1 MKTQIDVSLY
11 ERFLIVFFFDSNVRY
26 CPKADISLFPIT
38 NLKFPAHGIKFPVK
52 FLGKSMK
59 NYVVSGGYMRRIPIN
74 AIKNEKFPVNSLFFR
89 EFRSETGYRKTASTT
104 THLRLTY
111 GFCARMTLRRK
122 IYHL

>member
-1 MKTQIDVSLY
+1 MLRLLHKSA
-11 ERFLIVFFFDSNVRY
+11 
-26 CPKADISLFPIT
+26 KADISLFPIT

-89 EFRSETGYRKTASTT
+89 EFRSETGYWKTASTT
-104 THLRLTY
+104 THPRYFRDNSL
-111 GFCARMTLRRK
+111 ARINALVSVA
-122 IYHL
+122 

>member
-1 MKTQIDVSLY
+1 MSILFRLGQT
-11 ERFLIVFFFDSNVRY
+11 VRL

-104 THLRLTY
+104 THPLYFLDNSWGQKKRVVSV
-111 GFCARMTLRRK
+111 A
-122 IYHL
+122 